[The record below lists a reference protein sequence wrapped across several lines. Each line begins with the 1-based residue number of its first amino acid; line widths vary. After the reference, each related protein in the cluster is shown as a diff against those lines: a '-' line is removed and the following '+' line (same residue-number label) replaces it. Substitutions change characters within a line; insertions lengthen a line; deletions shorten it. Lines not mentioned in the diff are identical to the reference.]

1 MADDIVLKIEG
12 IPGESQLKGH
22 VNDIDVHSVSWGL
35 HNTVSTHTGGG
46 GGSGK
51 VQFQDV
57 HFSKQFDA
65 ASHLLQ
71 MRCADGKHIPKAE
84 IIFRK
89 QGEGQKDYL
98 AITLTDLLISSY
110 SGGNGGEQ
118 FSIQFSKFK
127 FDYKQQDSK
136 GVLGGSKSFSFDIKA
151 NEVA

>member
-110 SGGNGGEQ
+110 SGGNSGEQ